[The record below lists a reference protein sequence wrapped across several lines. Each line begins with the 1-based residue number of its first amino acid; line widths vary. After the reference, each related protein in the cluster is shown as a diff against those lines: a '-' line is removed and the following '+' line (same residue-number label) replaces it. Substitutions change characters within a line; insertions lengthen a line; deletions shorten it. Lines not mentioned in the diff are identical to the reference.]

1 MEIYLKKQELLKK
14 NNAFFILM
22 NDDESNFKKHRIPVK
37 DKSFNTPSQ
46 NNSGTLIINTL
57 LKK

>member
-1 MEIYLKKQELLKK
+1 
-14 NNAFFILM
+14 M
-22 NDDESNFKKHRIPVK
+22 NDDESNFKKHLIPVK